1 MKKIFLI
8 FCFLLAFNVHVPA
21 QEIRSKKVLFV
32 ILDGITPD
40 NLERVATPNL
50 DEISKVGGYARA
62 FTGGIPGT
70 YTETPTISAVGYNSL
85 LTGTWVNKHNVK
97 GNSIRNPNYNYW
109 TVFRIFREIKPASK
123 LAVFSTWLDNRTKL
137 IGTGLPQTN
146 YLQMDWSFDGFEKDT
161 IAFPHD
167 SLGRFILNIDNY
179 VSYEAAHVI
188 KTEGPD
194 LSWVYLQYTDDI
206 GHRFGDGP
214 ETDLAITYSDRQVG
228 RLWEAIKY
236 REKHHSEDWMILVT
250 TDHGRSAQDGRE
262 HGGQTERERGIWMVT
277 NLKDLNP
284 YFKSGKASMVDIAPT
299 IFRYLDLEVPA
310 IHRYEWDGIPLI
322 GQISF
327 SQVTLGEEGSET
339 LLKWEPYDS
348 EGEVKIGFSESNKFR
363 LSGEPDS
370 ISWIDK
376 IPVGWGKFKLPKE
389 LAEKERFKLVLEG
402 EDNSGNVWKTGK
414 E

>member
-1 MKKIFLI
+1 MKNLSLFF
-8 FCFLLAFNVHVPA
+8 FCLLAFNVHVPA
-21 QEIRSKKVLFV
+21 QVVRTKKVLFV

-40 NLERVATPNL
+40 NLERVPTPNL

-62 FTGGIPGT
+62 FTGGTPGT

-109 TVFRIFREIKPASK
+109 TVFRILREIQPAAK
-123 LAVFSTWLDNRTKL
+123 LAVFSTWVDNRTKL

-167 SLGRFILNIDNY
+167 SLSRYILNIDNY

-206 GHRFGDGP
+206 GHQFGDGP

-250 TDHGRSAQDGRE
+250 TDHGRSAKDGRG
-262 HGGQTERERGIWMVT
+262 HGGQSERERGIWIVT
-277 NLKDLNP
+277 NLMDLNA
-284 YFKSGKASMVDIAPT
+284 YFKSGQASMVDIAPT
-299 IFRYLDLEVPA
+299 IFRYLDLDVPTVN
-310 IHRYEWDGIPLI
+310 RYEWDGVPLI
-322 GQISF
+322 GKISF
-327 SQVTLGEEGSET
+327 SQVRLAEEGSGT
-339 LLKWEPYDS
+339 FVKWEPYES
-348 EGEVKIGFSESNKFR
+348 EGRVKIGFSESNKFR
-363 LSGEPDS
+363 LTGESDS
-370 ISWIDK
+370 ISWFDT
-376 IPVGWGKFKLPKE
+376 IPVGVGKFKIPME
-389 LAEKERFKLVLEG
+389 IAEKDRFKLVLEG
-402 EDNSGNVWKTGK
+402 EDNSGNVWKTEK
-414 E
+414 K